1 MLFALFCLFA
11 ILVAV
16 LEVWLTVMLVRGGMT
31 EIGLVVSILSGTV
44 LLGVGSLFVRLIR
57 MTFIESPVISPSV
70 LASFDSD
77 RNRIVDGLEAPR
89 LHAYDGRRH
98 LVTSTLRFAE
108 SRMRGWLTGTHF
120 ELSVFLDPNEPLL
133 FAYYDSS
140 GSERARSMNERSA
153 DPLFYVRHSYE
164 VVSLLAKPTSYPRIL
179 RDTREPDATYAFTSP
194 EQREQVRSTVLI
206 CLDLKRPCGL
216 VVTSNRKG
224 AFDIADEE
232 AMAFLRFVGSL
243 VRYDLFEGEF
253 AQRLRVDHPTLF
265 SNSEGGA
272 SASAS

>member
-133 FAYYDSS
+133 FAYYDSI
-140 GSERARSMNERSA
+140 R
-153 DPLFYVRHSYE
+153 
-164 VVSLLAKPTSYPRIL
+164 K
-179 RDTREPDATYAFTSP
+179 
-194 EQREQVRSTVLI
+194 
-206 CLDLKRPCGL
+206 
-216 VVTSNRKG
+216 RKG
-224 AFDIADEE
+224 AEHERALRGSALLRQTQLRGGESLGEAHLIPAD
-232 AMAFLRFVGSL
+232 S
-243 VRYDLFEGEF
+243 
-253 AQRLRVDHPTLF
+253 
-265 SNSEGGA
+265 S
-272 SASAS
+272 

>member
-1 MLFALFCLFA
+1 MLFALFCLFE

-31 EIGLVVSILSGTV
+31 EIGLVASILSGTV

-120 ELSVFLDPNEPLL
+120 ELSVFFRPNEPLL

-153 DPLFYVRHSYE
+153 RIA
-164 VVSLLAKPTSYPRIL
+164 LLRQT
-179 RDTREPDATYAFTSP
+179 
-194 EQREQVRSTVLI
+194 
-206 CLDLKRPCGL
+206 
-216 VVTSNRKG
+216 
-224 AFDIADEE
+224 
-232 AMAFLRFVGSL
+232 
-243 VRYDLFEGEF
+243 
-253 AQRLRVDHPTLF
+253 RLR
-265 SNSEGGA
+265 GGESLGEA
-272 SASAS
+272 HLIPADSS